1 MAPAG
6 GYIAVTGELPFG
18 IILLSGGVCL
28 WIGSF
33 DVIYGSQDRQFD
45 LDHKLH
51 SMATQFGVANAHKIA
66 AFSILFLFYVLSVL
80 ESILIYRLSIIL
92 VY

>member
-33 DVIYGSQDRQFD
+33 DVIYGSQ
-45 LDHKLH
+45 
-51 SMATQFGVANAHKIA
+51 VPPI
-66 AFSILFLFYVLSVL
+66 
-80 ESILIYRLSIIL
+80 
-92 VY
+92 